1 MLSLMCMWFR
11 PTVWLSRSVSFLPA
25 ILTAL
30 VTTSAAAAQSTVSWD
45 ATAEYHATSA
55 RIFLEGVLPPDDP
68 ESGVWRMYA
77 LNSPPPSRA
86 LTIQFNSLPSGLVL
100 LDTLHQLDVQSGFD
114 PYFDKVVSY
123 FEEKAV
129 VWADYSVEQNFS
141 GGRVEGS
148 VEFMICND
156 LICLPPKSEFFTAS
170 FIEGTIPL
178 SGIPSA
184 SSPPIELSNTP
195 SSLGLQDLPESD
207 METSASSGLW
217 GFLLLAIG
225 AGLGALLMPCIYPMI
240 PLTVSYFTRHAQG
253 APIRMALLY
262 GLAIVLTFTGLG
274 VGLSLVVGSAGTQIV
289 AANPWVNLMIAIAFL
304 VFGLS
309 LLGVI
314 NLRLPSSLVNWF
326 DQKGTERQ
334 DYIGVLFM
342 GLALTLVSFTC
353 TVPFVGLLLPS
364 IASGAWFYGIL
375 GMAMF
380 SFTFALPFVAFA
392 CFPKAL
398 KSLPGSGGWMREIA
412 VIFGFIEIAAAIKFF
427 SNVDLVWGLGI
438 IDRTLAIALWIVL
451 CFFAGL
457 YLIGH
462 LRLSVNPKIVRVSAG
477 RLIFGILFFGLAF
490 YMLPGL
496 FGGRLGQL
504 DAYLPPRGSDMIGMH
519 TTGIQQEWIK
529 DDLPSAFS
537 QAVLLDLPLFIDF
550 SGYTCTN
557 CREME
562 VNVFERGDVSG
573 LLSERFVL
581 SRLYTDGPEGR
592 QFQVF
597 QEKLTG
603 TLALPTYAIMN
614 GTATDEPLVQLSG
627 VVSADEFEVFL
638 RNGLQEYGTYQE
650 NVFSLD

>member
-1 MLSLMCMWFR
+1 MLSFVWMWFLR
-11 PTVWLSRSVSFLPA
+11 TLWHSRSSLSLFV
-25 ILTAL
+25 ILTAP
-30 VTTSAAAAQSTVSWD
+30 VTIGAVSAQSTVSWD
-45 ATAEYHATSA
+45 VKAEHHATSA
-55 RIFLEGVLPPDDP
+55 RILVEGILPPDDP
-68 ESGVWRMYA
+68 KGGLWRMYA

-86 LTIQFNSLPSGLVL
+86 LSVQFNSLPSGLVL
-100 LDTLHQLDVQSGFD
+100 LDSLQQLNTRSGFD

-123 FEEKAV
+123 FEGRAT
-129 VWADYSVEQNFS
+129 VWADYSVESDFS

-148 VEFMICND
+148 IEFMICND
-156 LICLPPKSEFFTAS
+156 LICLPPRSELFTTS
-170 FIEGTIPL
+170 FTE
-178 SGIPSA
+178 SGIPLQEIAGASA
-184 SSPPIELSNTP
+184 SVELLSVP
-195 SSLGLQDLPESD
+195 LSLGIQNLSESD
-207 METSASSGLW
+207 METNESSGIW
-217 GFLLLAIG
+217 GFLFLAIG

-253 APIRMALLY
+253 TPIRMALLY

-274 VGLSLVVGSAGTQIV
+274 VGLSLIVGSAGTQIV
-289 AANPWVNLMIAIAFL
+289 AANPWVNLLIAVAFL
-304 VFGLS
+304 LFGLS

-326 DQKGTERQ
+326 DQKGAERQ
-334 DYIGVLFM
+334 DYIGVLLM

-375 GMAMF
+375 GMATF

-451 CFFAGL
+451 CFLAGL

-592 QFQVF
+592 QFQAF

-638 RNGLQEYGTYQE
+638 RNGLKEYE
-650 NVFSLD
+650 NYRENIFSSD